1 MPDRVLRLDA
11 ARRGVLLAAAVAC
24 LVILAIAAQ
33 APILRA
39 VLAAVVCL
47 AAFRPVALALFT
59 IAFAPIARPA
69 VGTLT
74 GYTGAAPELL
84 VLATIAGCLIHRG
97 VVPGEP
103 SNGRVRAAAVVLGA
117 VAAASLVV
125 ELAAVRA
132 AVTPDVFWPGLANG
146 LVGYA
151 DGARYNPAG
160 DYAPL
165 PAALILIEGVLFFL
179 CIVTLPGD
187 RVWGTQALRM
197 FVAGAAAAGAINI
210 LRFLGA
216 ALRNESPLQAA
227 RDLLRWVR
235 ISVAYGDVNAAGSF
249 FVLGLLASLG
259 FAAAERGAAR
269 LLYLVASGMCAGALW
284 LSGSRAAL
292 IAGLVV
298 LLIWLLWR
306 GGRYARMT
314 VPGVAAAALLTIWV
328 FPNPVFSGTALSA
341 LGIRVE
347 LARTSFR
354 LLGDAPVFGIGIGRF
369 YARSAEQIR
378 DPEVR
383 AIYPREN
390 AHNNFLQILAELGI
404 AGLLAFSA
412 ALALALA
419 GVRGDARVP
428 LHSAGAVAA
437 VCAFLLT
444 CLAGHPLLTPEVSI
458 AYWSVLG
465 ALAKAHPGPSNGAA
479 RVVLLVSVAALLVTL
494 PWRIQRE
501 TGPVSISHAVSD
513 RWSTP

>member
-1 MPDRVLRLDA
+1 
-11 ARRGVLLAAAVAC
+11 
-24 LVILAIAAQ
+24 
-33 APILRA
+33 
-39 VLAAVVCL
+39 
-47 AAFRPVALALFT
+47 
-59 IAFAPIARPA
+59 
-69 VGTLT
+69 
-74 GYTGAAPELL
+74 
-84 VLATIAGCLIHRG
+84 
-97 VVPGEP
+97 
-103 SNGRVRAAAVVLGA
+103 
-117 VAAASLVV
+117 
-125 ELAAVRA
+125 
-132 AVTPDVFWPGLANG
+132 
-146 LVGYA
+146 
-151 DGARYNPAG
+151 
-160 DYAPL
+160 
-165 PAALILIEGVLFFL
+165 
-179 CIVTLPGD
+179 
-187 RVWGTQALRM
+187 
-197 FVAGAAAAGAINI
+197 
-210 LRFLGA
+210 
-216 ALRNESPLQAA
+216 
-227 RDLLRWVR
+227 
-235 ISVAYGDVNAAGSF
+235 
-249 FVLGLLASLG
+249 
-259 FAAAERGAAR
+259 
-269 LLYLVASGMCAGALW
+269 
-284 LSGSRAAL
+284 
-292 IAGLVV
+292 
-298 LLIWLLWR
+298 
-306 GGRYARMT
+306 
-314 VPGVAAAALLTIWV
+314 
-328 FPNPVFSGTALSA
+328 VFSGTALSA